1 MQYVLYTIKI
11 NIRIDVQLSPSDILT
26 IYNILVMNWTPGVKH
41 LKFRREDKISFSCDA
56 EQIYDV

>member
-41 LKFRREDKISFSCDA
+41 L
-56 EQIYDV
+56 